1 MLASP
6 FFTPEMQ
13 AEVYRAAVGCPSL
26 IVIFLIAYLIAK
38 ELNKK
43 R

>member
-1 MLASP
+1 MLDSP
-6 FFTPEMQ
+6 LFTPDMQ
-13 AEVYRAAVGCPSL
+13 ARVFRVSCCTFFV
-26 IVIFLIAYLIAK
+26 VIFIIAYLIAK

>member
-1 MLASP
+1 MTDSP
-6 FFTPEMQ
+6 FFSPEAQ
-13 AEVYRAAVGCPSL
+13 SEIYRAAVGCPFL